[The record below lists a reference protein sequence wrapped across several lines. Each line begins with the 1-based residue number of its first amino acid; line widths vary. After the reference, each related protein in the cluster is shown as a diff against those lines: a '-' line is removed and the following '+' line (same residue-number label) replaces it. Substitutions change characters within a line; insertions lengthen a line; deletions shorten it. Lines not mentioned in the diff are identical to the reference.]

1 MATVATTLIHDL
13 RWHGFGRGPFASPD
27 ASPYFQAKT
36 IHASWPRSKGCSEPS
51 ELADLGVLSANPLKL
66 DPITIKEIQVLETIK
81 GGTSLYRN
89 SSLTAVGRTTAA
101 APINEKDNGPV
112 PPEQPQKPNNP
123 AQQATLDW
131 PLASRGF

>member
-1 MATVATTLIHDL
+1 MLPPPAI
-13 RWHGFGRGPFASPD
+13 PFAS
-27 ASPYFQAKT
+27 SYSRAKS
-36 IHASWPRSKGCSEPS
+36 IPASWPGSKGCSEPS

-66 DPITIKEIQVLETIK
+66 DPITNKEIQVMETIK

-89 SSLTAVGRTTAA
+89 SSLTAAGRTTAA

-131 PLASRGF
+131 PLASRGL

>member
-1 MATVATTLIHDL
+1 MPAVPPKGSAPSIPL
-13 RWHGFGRGPFASPD
+13 AS
-27 ASPYFQAKT
+27 SYSRAKS
-36 IHASWPRSKGCSEPS
+36 IPVSLPGSKGCSEPS

-66 DPITIKEIQVLETIK
+66 DPITNKEIQVMETIK

-89 SSLTAVGRTTAA
+89 SSLTAAGRTTAA

-131 PLASRGF
+131 PLASRGL